1 MTQVWDD
8 IKIDEGFAAM
18 LEPLSA
24 EERQQLEELIVEHGG
39 ARDPLV
45 VWSKAGTLTLI
56 DGHNRYEICTRLGL
70 PFDIHELRFKNRS
83 DVEDWIDK
91 NQLGRRNLDERHKS
105 LLRGRRYNRTKS
117 KPGRPN
123 KSDQSD
129 RISAAEVAAQHDVSE
144 PTLRRDGKFAEAVET
159 LGIERE
165 IITGAI
171 EAPKHAIV
179 AAAQSLPEKPTQ
191 EQVAEAV
198 EAVKSR
204 PHVANNS
211 GDNEWYTP
219 NEYIEAARHVLGTI
233 NLDPASNPLANDI
246 VQAATFYTAED
257 SGLEKDWNGTVW
269 MNPPYESGL
278 IGQFAEK
285 LCDSYAS
292 GNVTSAIV
300 LVNNA
305 TETRWFQSLAEQASA
320 ACFPKGRVKF
330 WHPAKPSATPLQ
342 GQAILF
348 LGPNADEFARAF
360 SQFGFCMEAF

>member
-1 MTQVWDD
+1 MTQVFED
-8 IKIDEGFAAM
+8 IHIDAELASVLPA
-18 LEPLSA
+18 LA
-24 EERQQLEELIVEHGG
+24 DEEREKLEQLIVEHGG

-45 VWSKAGTLTLI
+45 VWAKAGTLTLI

-70 PFDIHELRFKNRS
+70 PFDIHELRFKNRA

-105 LLRGRRYNRTKS
+105 LLRGRRYNRTKN

-129 RISAAEVAAQHDVSE
+129 RISAAEVAAEHDVSE

-165 IITGAI
+165 IVTGQI
-171 EAPKHAIV
+171 DAPKHAIV
-179 AAAQSLPEKPTQ
+179 AAAQALPEQPTQ
-191 EQVAEAV
+191 EQVANAV
-198 EAVKSR
+198 ESVKSR

-219 NEYIEAARHVLGTI
+219 KEYIEAARQVLGSI
-233 NLDPASNPLANDI
+233 SLDPASNPLANDI
-246 VQAATFYTAED
+246 VQAAHFYTAED
-257 SGLEKDWNGTVW
+257 SGLDKDWFGTVW

-285 LCDSYAS
+285 LCDYYAC
-292 GNVTSAIV
+292 GRVISAIV

-305 TETRWFQSLAEQASA
+305 TETRWFQSIAEQASA

-330 WHPAKPSATPLQ
+330 WHPRKVAVPLQ
-342 GQAILF
+342 GQAILY
-348 LGPNADEFARAF
+348 LGPNNKKFARAF